1 MDIRDQFGRFLSFPR
16 SAWERAAATLCVAAI
31 KRQSQHVSPQRRR
44 AAQAVRA
51 HAERGHE
58 GSSDFQ
64 SCGALP
70 KKETKFSAALLQLVF
85 PIEIITLPQFWVVY
99 RGTPVRAGCSLFI

>member
-1 MDIRDQFGRFLSFPR
+1 MLGRQLPGARVLPVPPPKHVVPLSVPHAFAVASMAGCSP
-16 SAWERAAATLCVAAI
+16 SVAAKAWHPTAI
-31 KRQSQHVSPQRRR
+31 
-44 AAQAVRA
+44 
-51 HAERGHE
+51 
-58 GSSDFQ
+58 
-64 SCGALP
+64 P